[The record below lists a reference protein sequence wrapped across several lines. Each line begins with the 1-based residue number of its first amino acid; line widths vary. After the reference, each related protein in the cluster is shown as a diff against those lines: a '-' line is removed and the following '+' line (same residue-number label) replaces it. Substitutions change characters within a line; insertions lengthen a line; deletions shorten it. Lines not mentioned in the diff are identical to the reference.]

1 MIKRKPEWLRVKI
14 QGGQETHKV
23 KTLLSDLNLNTVC
36 QEANCPNQMEC
47 YNRRTATFMILG
59 RNCTRNCTFCNVTKK
74 EPDPVDLNEPVN
86 VGLAVKKL
94 GLKHAVITSVT
105 RDDLSDG
112 GAAQFAAVVQEIR
125 KSAPGVTVE
134 LLIPDLSG
142 DWEALRV
149 IMDSKPDILNHNIET
164 VPVLYSKVRPM
175 ANYERSLELLL
186 KAKMLMPEVKTKSGI
201 MLGLGETKDQLIL
214 SFKDL
219 LAHKCEILTLGQ
231 YLPPSSA
238 HIEVVEYV
246 RPEMFEE
253 LKAIALEM
261 GFMNVA
267 SSPLVRS
274 SYHADELI

>member
-1 MIKRKPEWLRVKI
+1 MPAILKKI
-14 QGGQETHKV
+14 FNGCWTTKETHKV
-23 KTLLSDLNLNTVC
+23 KTLLSDLKLNTVC

-74 EPDPVDLNEPVN
+74 EPDPVDLNEPEN

-94 GLKHAVITSVT
+94 GLQHAVITSVT
-105 RDDLSDG
+105 RDDLPDG
-112 GAAQFAAVVQEIR
+112 GAAQFAAVVYEIR
-125 KSAPGVTVE
+125 KFAPSVTVE

-142 DWEALRV
+142 DWDALKI

-164 VPVLYSKVRPM
+164 VPVLYDKVRPM
-175 ANYERSLELLL
+175 ANYDRSLELLL
-186 KAKMLMPEVKTKSGI
+186 KAKMLMPEGTTKSGI
-201 MLGLGETKDQLIL
+201 MLGLGETKEQLIE
-214 SFKDL
+214 SFKNL

-231 YLPPSSA
+231 YLQPSSA

-253 LKAIALEM
+253 LKTIALEM
-261 GFMNVA
+261 GFTNVA